1 MGAWNYGVF
10 DDDIAYD
17 ALDDLRESLEIITD
31 MEKYFDVV
39 IGAEY
44 VEYDEGCYALV
55 SAAVIDS
62 VFNEKQYR
70 CDDEDYFEWVKT
82 LKSFDFTPLKQKAIV
97 AIDAVLSDSSEIKGY
112 GRKTRNYIVYG
123 EKIRFLYEKDLDN
136 KQLESFFRVFS
147 RS

>member
-39 IGAEY
+39 IEAKY

-82 LKSFDFTPLKQKAIV
+82 LKSFDFTPLKQKAIA
-97 AIDAVLSDSSEIKGY
+97 AIDAVLSDSSEIKELWEENKELY
-112 GRKTRNYIVYG
+112 SAWR
-123 EKIRFLYEKDLDN
+123 EDKISIRERL
-136 KQLESFFRVFS
+136 R
-147 RS
+147 

>member
-39 IGAEY
+39 IEAEY

-55 SAAVIDS
+55 SAAVIDG

-82 LKSFDFTPLKQKAIV
+82 LKSFDFTPLKQKAIA
-97 AIDAVLSDSSEIKGY
+97 AIDAVLSDSSEIKELWEENKELY
-112 GRKTRNYIVYG
+112 SAWR
-123 EKIRFLYEKDLDN
+123 EDKISIRERL
-136 KQLESFFRVFS
+136 R
-147 RS
+147 

>member
-31 MEKYFDVV
+31 MEKYFDAV

-44 VEYDEGCYALV
+44 VEYNEGCYALV

-82 LKSFDFTPLKQKAIV
+82 LKSFDFTPLKQKAIA
-97 AIDAVLSDSSEIKGY
+97 AIDAVLSDSSETKELWEENKELY
-112 GRKTRNYIVYG
+112 SAWR
-123 EKIRFLYEKDLDN
+123 EHKISIRERL
-136 KQLESFFRVFS
+136 R
-147 RS
+147 

>member
-31 MEKYFDVV
+31 MEKYFDAV

-55 SAAVIDS
+55 SAAVIDG

-82 LKSFDFTPLKQKAIV
+82 LKSFDFTPLKQNAIE
-97 AIDAVLSDSSEIKGY
+97 AIEAVLSDSSEIKELWEENKELY
-112 GRKTRNYIVYG
+112 SEWR
-123 EKIRFLYEKDLDN
+123 EDKISIRERL
-136 KQLESFFRVFS
+136 R
-147 RS
+147 

>member
-31 MEKYFDVV
+31 MEKYFDAV

-55 SAAVIDS
+55 SAAVIDG

-82 LKSFDFTPLKQKAIV
+82 LKSFDFTPLKQKAIA
-97 AIDAVLSDSSEIKGY
+97 AIDAVLSDSSEIKELWEENKELY
-112 GRKTRNYIVYG
+112 SAWR
-123 EKIRFLYEKDLDN
+123 EDKISIRERL
-136 KQLESFFRVFS
+136 R
-147 RS
+147 

>member
-31 MEKYFDVV
+31 MEKYFDAV
-39 IGAEY
+39 IGTEY

-82 LKSFDFTPLKQKAIV
+82 LKSFDFTPLKQKAIA
-97 AIDAVLSDSSEIKGY
+97 AIDAVLSDSSEIKELWEENKELY
-112 GRKTRNYIVYG
+112 SAWR
-123 EKIRFLYEKDLDN
+123 EDKISIRERL
-136 KQLESFFRVFS
+136 R
-147 RS
+147 

>member
-39 IGAEY
+39 IEAEY

-82 LKSFDFTPLKQKAIV
+82 LKSFDFTPLKQKAIA
-97 AIDAVLSDSSEIKGY
+97 AIDAVLSDSSEIKELWEENKELY
-112 GRKTRNYIVYG
+112 SAWR
-123 EKIRFLYEKDLDN
+123 EDKISIRERL
-136 KQLESFFRVFS
+136 R
-147 RS
+147 

>member
-55 SAAVIDS
+55 SAAVIDG

-70 CDDEDYFEWVKT
+70 CDDEDYFERVKT
-82 LKSFDFTPLKQKAIV
+82 LKSFDFTPLKQKAIA
-97 AIDAVLSDSSEIKGY
+97 AIDAVLSDSSEIKELWEENKELY
-112 GRKTRNYIVYG
+112 SAWR
-123 EKIRFLYEKDLDN
+123 EDKISIQERL
-136 KQLESFFRVFS
+136 R
-147 RS
+147 

>member
-39 IGAEY
+39 IEAEY

-70 CDDEDYFEWVKT
+70 CDDEDYFEWVKA
-82 LKSFDFTPLKQKAIV
+82 LKSFDFTPLKQKAIA
-97 AIDAVLSDSSEIKGY
+97 AIDAVLSDSSEIKELWEENKELY
-112 GRKTRNYIVYG
+112 SEWR
-123 EKIRFLYEKDLDN
+123 EDKISIRERL
-136 KQLESFFRVFS
+136 R
-147 RS
+147 

>member
-31 MEKYFDVV
+31 MEKYFDAV

-44 VEYDEGCYALV
+44 VEYDERCYALV
-55 SAAVIDS
+55 SAAVIDG

-82 LKSFDFTPLKQKAIV
+82 LKSFDFTPLKQKAIA
-97 AIDAVLSDSSEIKGY
+97 AIDAVLSDSSEIKELWEENKELY
-112 GRKTRNYIVYG
+112 SAWR
-123 EKIRFLYEKDLDN
+123 EDKISIRERL
-136 KQLESFFRVFS
+136 R
-147 RS
+147 

>member
-55 SAAVIDS
+55 SAAVIDG

-82 LKSFDFTPLKQKAIV
+82 LKSFDFTPLKQKAIA
-97 AIDAVLSDSSEIKGY
+97 AIDAVLSDSSEIKELWEENKELY
-112 GRKTRNYIVYG
+112 SEWR
-123 EKIRFLYEKDLDN
+123 EDKISIRERL
-136 KQLESFFRVFS
+136 R
-147 RS
+147 

>member
-31 MEKYFDVV
+31 MEKYFDTV

-44 VEYDEGCYALV
+44 VEYDEGCYALI

-62 VFNEKQYR
+62 VFNETQYR

-82 LKSFDFTPLKQKAIV
+82 LKSFDFIPLKQKAIA
-97 AIDAVLSDSSEIKGY
+97 AIDAVLSDSSEIKELWEENKELY
-112 GRKTRNYIVYG
+112 SAWR
-123 EKIRFLYEKDLDN
+123 EDKISIRERL
-136 KQLESFFRVFS
+136 R
-147 RS
+147 

>member
-39 IGAEY
+39 IGAEC

-82 LKSFDFTPLKQKAIV
+82 LKSFDFTPLKQKAIA
-97 AIDAVLSDSSEIKGY
+97 AIDAVLSDSSEIKELWEENKELY
-112 GRKTRNYIVYG
+112 SAWR
-123 EKIRFLYEKDLDN
+123 EDKISIRERL
-136 KQLESFFRVFS
+136 R
-147 RS
+147 

>member
-39 IGAEY
+39 IEAEY

-70 CDDEDYFEWVKT
+70 CDDEDYFEWVKA
-82 LKSFDFTPLKQKAIV
+82 LKSFDFTPLKQKAIA
-97 AIDAVLSDSSEIKGY
+97 AIDAVLSDSSEIKELWEENKELY
-112 GRKTRNYIVYG
+112 SAWR
-123 EKIRFLYEKDLDN
+123 EDKISIRERL
-136 KQLESFFRVFS
+136 R
-147 RS
+147 

>member
-31 MEKYFDVV
+31 MEKYFDAV

-44 VEYDEGCYALV
+44 VEYDEGCYALI

-62 VFNEKQYR
+62 VFNETQYR

-82 LKSFDFTPLKQKAIV
+82 LKSFDFTPLKQKAIA
-97 AIDAVLSDSSEIKGY
+97 AIDAVLSDSSEIKELWEENKELY
-112 GRKTRNYIVYG
+112 SAWR
-123 EKIRFLYEKDLDN
+123 EDKISIRERL
-136 KQLESFFRVFS
+136 R
-147 RS
+147 

>member
-31 MEKYFDVV
+31 MEKYFDAV

-55 SAAVIDS
+55 SAAVIDG

-82 LKSFDFTPLKQKAIV
+82 LKSFDFTPLKQKAIA
-97 AIDAVLSDSSEIKGY
+97 AIDAVLSDSSEIKELWEENKELY
-112 GRKTRNYIVYG
+112 SEWR
-123 EKIRFLYEKDLDN
+123 EDKISIRERL
-136 KQLESFFRVFS
+136 R
-147 RS
+147 

>member
-31 MEKYFDVV
+31 MEKYFDAM

-55 SAAVIDS
+55 SAAVIDG

-82 LKSFDFTPLKQKAIV
+82 LKSFDFTPLKQKAIA
-97 AIDAVLSDSSEIKGY
+97 AIDAVLSDSSEIKELWEENKELY
-112 GRKTRNYIVYG
+112 SAWR
-123 EKIRFLYEKDLDN
+123 EDKISIRERL
-136 KQLESFFRVFS
+136 R
-147 RS
+147 

>member
-31 MEKYFDVV
+31 MEKYLDAV

-82 LKSFDFTPLKQKAIV
+82 LKSFDFTPLKQKAIA
-97 AIDAVLSDSSEIKGY
+97 AIDAVLSDSSEIKELWEENKELY
-112 GRKTRNYIVYG
+112 SAWR
-123 EKIRFLYEKDLDN
+123 EDKISIRERL
-136 KQLESFFRVFS
+136 R
-147 RS
+147 

>member
-39 IGAEY
+39 IEAKY

-82 LKSFDFTPLKQKAIV
+82 LKSFDFTPLKQKAIA
-97 AIDAVLSDSSEIKGY
+97 AIDAVLSDSSEIKELWEENKELY
-112 GRKTRNYIVYG
+112 SEWR
-123 EKIRFLYEKDLDN
+123 EDKISIRERL
-136 KQLESFFRVFS
+136 R
-147 RS
+147 

>member
-55 SAAVIDS
+55 SAAVIDG

-82 LKSFDFTPLKQKAIV
+82 LKSFDFTPLKQKAIA
-97 AIDAVLSDSSEIKGY
+97 AIDAVLSDSSEIKELWEENKELY
-112 GRKTRNYIVYG
+112 SAWR
-123 EKIRFLYEKDLDN
+123 EDKISIQERL
-136 KQLESFFRVFS
+136 R
-147 RS
+147 

>member
-1 MGAWNYGVF
+1 MKYGVF

-55 SAAVIDS
+55 SAAVIDG

-82 LKSFDFTPLKQKAIV
+82 LKSFDFTPLKQKAIA
-97 AIDAVLSDSSEIKGY
+97 AIDAVLSDSSEIKELWEENKELY
-112 GRKTRNYIVYG
+112 SAWR
-123 EKIRFLYEKDLDN
+123 EDKISIQERL
-136 KQLESFFRVFS
+136 R
-147 RS
+147 

>member
-55 SAAVIDS
+55 SAAVIDG

-82 LKSFDFTPLKQKAIV
+82 LKSFDFTPLKQKAIA
-97 AIDAVLSDSSEIKGY
+97 AIDAVLSDSSEIKELWEENKELY
-112 GRKTRNYIVYG
+112 SAWR
-123 EKIRFLYEKDLDN
+123 EDKISIRERL
-136 KQLESFFRVFS
+136 R
-147 RS
+147 